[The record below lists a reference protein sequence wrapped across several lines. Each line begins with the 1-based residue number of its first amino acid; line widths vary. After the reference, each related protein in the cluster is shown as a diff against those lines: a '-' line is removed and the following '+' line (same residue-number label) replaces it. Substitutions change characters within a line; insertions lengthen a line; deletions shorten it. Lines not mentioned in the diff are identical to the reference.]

1 MTVSRRIWLTYP
13 RHLVR
18 EPLLYRANRRFEVET
33 SIRQASV
40 TDQVGILAIE
50 CRGEP
55 AEIDRLIAFFR
66 EQGVRVDPVEQD
78 VLAG

>member
-1 MTVSRRIWLTYP
+1 MSVSRRIWLTYP
-13 RHLVR
+13 AHLIR